1 MLMKMLTWYF
11 GMQTCWEK
19 SPGKLGKY
27 LRPGIGEEFWHLLE
41 QTYADADPEHTW
53 QALFTMDEL
62 FRRAATAV
70 AGMFG
75 LHYPGGDD
83 ERVSAFIQTIHQLP
97 PDATEIKMS

>member
-1 MLMKMLTWYF
+1 
-11 GMQTCWEK
+11 
-19 SPGKLGKY
+19 
-27 LRPGIGEEFWHLLE
+27 
-41 QTYADADPEHTW
+41 
-53 QALFTMDEL
+53 MDEL